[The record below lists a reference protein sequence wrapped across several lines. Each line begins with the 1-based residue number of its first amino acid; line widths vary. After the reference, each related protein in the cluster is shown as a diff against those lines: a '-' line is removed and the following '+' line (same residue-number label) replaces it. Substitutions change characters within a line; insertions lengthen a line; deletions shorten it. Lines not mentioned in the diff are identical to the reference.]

1 MKQLAPLAAAAGALL
16 LLAARA
22 GACPL
27 CVDSAAKTGAGTS
40 VWWAVGAFLL
50 VPPILGAFV
59 IGAIR
64 REIGPKGP

>member
-1 MKQLAPLAAAAGALL
+1 MRSLAPLASSLL

-27 CVDSAAKTGAGTS
+27 CVDSVAKTSSGTS